1 MIFPTL
7 TDLRILSNLTLV
19 SKLSIVTHMTQS
31 DDRELAATIER
42 LRRKHEHLEISAEIL
57 IERRVFVAKGRDGGH
72 PWLVLSSDLARF
84 ERALKAAAPPTPS
97 GQ

>member
-7 TDLRILSNLTLV
+7 ADLRILSNLTLV
-19 SKLSIVTHMTQS
+19 SKLSIVTHMTQA
-31 DDRELAATIER
+31 DETELAATIER
-42 LRRKHEHLEISAEIL
+42 LRREHEHLEISAEVL

-84 ERALKAAAPPTPS
+84 ERFLTAT
-97 GQ
+97 G

>member
-19 SKLSIVTHMTQS
+19 SKLSIVTHMTQP
-31 DDRELAATIER
+31 DDTELAATIER
-42 LRRKHEHLEISAEIL
+42 LRRDHEHLDISAEVL

-84 ERALKAAAPPTPS
+84 ERALTATE
-97 GQ
+97 

>member
-1 MIFPTL
+1 MIFPRL

-19 SKLSIVTHMTQS
+19 SMLSIVTHMTEP
-31 DDRELAATIER
+31 DDTELAATIER
-42 LRRKHEHLEISAEIL
+42 LRREHEHLDISAEVL

-84 ERALKAAAPPTPS
+84 ERALTATE
-97 GQ
+97 

>member
-19 SKLSIVTHMTQS
+19 SKLSIVAHMAEL
-31 DDRELAATIER
+31 DDTELAATIER
-42 LRRKHEHLEISAEIL
+42 LRHEHEHFEISAEIL

-84 ERALKAAAPPTPS
+84 ERALAVGP
-97 GQ
+97 G

>member
-1 MIFPTL
+1 LIFPRL

-19 SKLSIVTHMTQS
+19 SILSIVTHMTQP
-31 DDRELAATIER
+31 DATELAATIER
-42 LRRKHEHLEISAEIL
+42 LRREHEHLDISAEVL

-84 ERALKAAAPPTPS
+84 ERALTATE
-97 GQ
+97 

>member
-7 TDLRILSNLTLV
+7 TDLRILSKLTLV
-19 SKLSIVTHMTQS
+19 SRLSIVTCMTQS
-31 DDRELAATIER
+31 DDAELVATIER
-42 LRRKHEHLEISAEIL
+42 LRREHEHLEISAEVL

-84 ERALKAAAPPTPS
+84 ERALAATE
-97 GQ
+97 